1 MSTNIKI
8 EKLCQYC
15 KKTFVAKT
23 LITKYCS
30 HKCNSR
36 DYKIRKKYEK
46 LTGTLEEHP
55 DQNKTLPTPSGT
67 YLNTLHEKQ
76 FLTVGDV
83 SKLLGISKATI
94 YRLIKDGDLKA
105 VSFSERT
112 TRIKRSEIDKLFN

>member
-1 MSTNIKI
+1 MSTNIRVEKI
-8 EKLCQYC
+8 CQYC

-30 HKCNSR
+30 SKCNSR
-36 DYKIRKKYEK
+36 DYKLRKKYEK
-46 LTGTLEEHP
+46 LTGSLGENQDP
-55 DQNKTLPTPSGT
+55 SKTLPTPTAT
-67 YLNTLHEKQ
+67 YLNTLHEKP

-94 YRLIKDGDLKA
+94 YRLIKDGELKA

>member
-1 MSTNIKI
+1 MSTNIQVEKI
-8 EKLCQYC
+8 CQYC
-15 KKTFVAKT
+15 KKKFVAQK
-23 LITKYCS
+23 LSTKYCS

-46 LTGTLEEHP
+46 LTGALDEQK
-55 DQNKTLPTPSGT
+55 DSAKTLPTPLGT

-76 FLTVGDV
+76 FLTVADV
-83 SKLLGISKATI
+83 VKLLGISKATI

-105 VSFSERT
+105 VRFSERT

>member
-8 EKLCQYC
+8 EKICQYC

-23 LITKYCS
+23 LNTKYCS

-36 DYKIRKKYEK
+36 DYKVRKKYEK
-46 LTGTLEEHP
+46 LTGSLGENQDP
-55 DQNKTLPTPSGT
+55 SKTLPTPIGT

>member
-1 MSTNIKI
+1 MSTNIKV
-8 EKLCQYC
+8 EKICQYC
-15 KKTFVAKT
+15 KKTFVAQT

-30 HKCNSR
+30 PKCNKK
-36 DYKIRKKYEK
+36 DYKVRKKYEK
-46 LTGTLEEHP
+46 LTGTLGEHQEP
-55 DQNKTLPTPSGT
+55 NKTLPTPIGT